1 MLSHSGSFPSS
12 SVFILLL
19 SVVLLFS
26 GCNSSLSKSGDKFE
40 HTAPAH
46 KPHSFP
52 DLVTDLRRRIDE
64 LSRSGATS
72 ESVNQVADIIH
83 WIPEIA
89 AETDLRRKE
98 WDVAAEVAQRLEVQ
112 FELARKSNRWDVETT
127 RDLKDL
133 ADLLQPLAN
142 LCRQDPA

>member
-1 MLSHSGSFPSS
+1 MPSHSGSFPGS

-19 SVVLLFS
+19 TVVLWLS
-26 GCNSSLSKSGDKFE
+26 GCNSSLSKSGDKPE
-40 HTAPAH
+40 HMAPAH

-52 DLVTDLRRRIDE
+52 ELVTDLRRRIEE
-64 LSRSGATS
+64 LSRSGAIS

-98 WDVAAEVAQRLEVQ
+98 WDVAAEVAQRLEVR